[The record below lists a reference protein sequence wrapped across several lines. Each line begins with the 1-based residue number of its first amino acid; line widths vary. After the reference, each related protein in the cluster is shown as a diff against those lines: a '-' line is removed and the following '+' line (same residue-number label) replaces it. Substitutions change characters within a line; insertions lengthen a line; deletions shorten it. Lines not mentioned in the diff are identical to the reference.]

1 MKIALGTAQFGL
13 NYGITNSDGQ
23 VKVEQIE
30 KILDVALGN
39 KIDVI
44 DTAISY
50 GTSEK
55 TLGLFDL
62 SQFNV
67 ISKIPSLGNGK
78 NVALRQQVEGSLE
91 RLGISKLYGLMLHSE
106 QDAVS
111 NNSYEI
117 FEQLLELKRQ
127 GLVGKVGVS
136 FYSPETAMSVLK
148 KHAIDI
154 IQVPA
159 NQLDNRFADVGVL
172 SLAKQLGIESHIRSI
187 FLQGLLAVSAS
198 ERPYTFKGNV
208 DLNRFDERANK
219 LNLSGK
225 ELAMNYLLQ
234 TNDISKGVIGCTTY
248 CQLIELISIFNRLKN
263 LEVSNLDLASQ
274 DIKLIDPSLW

>member
-1 MKIALGTAQFGL
+1 MKIALGTAQFGP
-13 NYGITNSDGQ
+13 NYGITNGDGQ

-44 DTAISY
+44 DTAIAY

-62 SQFNV
+62 SPFNV
-67 ISKIPSLGNGK
+67 VSKIPSHENGK
-78 NVALRQQVEGSLE
+78 KVALRQQVEGSLE

-111 NNSYEI
+111 DNSYEI
-117 FEQLLELKRQ
+117 FEQLSELKRQ
-127 GLVGKVGVS
+127 GLVEKVGVS
-136 FYSPETAMSVLK
+136 FYSPEVAMSVLK

-159 NQLDNRFADVGVL
+159 NQLDNRFSEVGVL
-172 SLAKQLGIESHIRSI
+172 SLAKQLGIESHVRSI
-187 FLQGLLAVSAS
+187 FLQGLLAVSPY
-198 ERPYTFKGNV
+198 ERPCMFKDNI
-208 DLNRFDERANK
+208 DLNRFDEQANK

-234 TNDISKGVIGCTTY
+234 TNDISKGVIGCTTHS
-248 CQLIELISIFNRLKN
+248 QLVELISIYHRLKT
-263 LEVSNLDLASQ
+263 LDISNLNLTSQ
-274 DIKLIDPSLW
+274 NIELINPSLW